1 MTAHLGGPETEV
13 QLLERQRRY
22 VSEVPD
28 QFKIVDE
35 SSGSAAGWV
44 GFWERDWRET
54 PVYEI
59 GWAVLPPFQGRG
71 VASAATRAAL
81 GVARDRGG
89 RRYVHAFPSVDN
101 AASNALC
108 RSLGF
113 ALLGAHD
120 FEYRGKPMQC
130 NDWRFDLESDV

>member
-1 MTAHLGGPETEV
+1 MTEHLGGPETEE

-44 GFWERDWRET
+44 GFWERDWRGM

-81 GVARDRGG
+81 AVARGRGG
-89 RRYVHAFPSVDN
+89 RRYLHAFPSIEN

-120 FEYRGKPMQC
+120 FKYRGKPMQC
-130 NDWRFDLESDV
+130 NDWRFDLKSDV